1 MKSLEK
7 MKLLENKEGIKRGP
21 KETASCRGHST
32 RILVIGGG
40 TRGGTRM
47 VGGSEQQACGGIA
60 NQGTKG
66 GGMTV
71 ELTEARPE
79 TDSAAAMYTDSG
91 GWLSGSGVLH
101 H

>member
-1 MKSLEK
+1 
-7 MKLLENKEGIKRGP
+7 
-21 KETASCRGHST
+21 
-32 RILVIGGG
+32 
-40 TRGGTRM
+40 
-47 VGGSEQQACGGIA
+47 
-60 NQGTKG
+60 
-66 GGMTV
+66 MTV